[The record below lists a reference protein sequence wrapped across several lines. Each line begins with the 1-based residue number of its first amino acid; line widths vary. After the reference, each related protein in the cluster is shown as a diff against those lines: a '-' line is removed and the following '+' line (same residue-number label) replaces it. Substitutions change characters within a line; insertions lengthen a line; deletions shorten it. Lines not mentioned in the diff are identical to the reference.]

1 MPIRLR
7 DAAGGRYSQHGEEG
21 VIQAVFKELGVKTGT
36 CVDIGAFDLQL
47 ISNVYPLWTN
57 GWKALLVEGD
67 RMRFRKLLRQYASH
81 PQASEQRVS
90 IVNRLVAEEG
100 PDSLDNILTAQEVP
114 ADFDLLSIDV
124 DGLDFQVW
132 RGLKRFRPRL
142 VVIEYNS
149 TIPPHVELVGSG
161 KGNNIGCSLA
171 SLAKL
176 GREKGYALVASVVW
190 NAFFVRREDASAF
203 LDADDLD
210 ALFDPVF
217 VRYALQTLS
226 GEIFYCGVG
235 PRLEHPGQVPVMFTR
250 PRPFC
255 HDSGSVDKSSV
266 EIYRTPNTIGSAM
279 KEACLLPLR
288 PVKHFV
294 WRRLGW

>member
-100 PDSLDNILTAQEVP
+100 PDSLDNILT
-114 ADFDLLSIDV
+114 
-124 DGLDFQVW
+124 
-132 RGLKRFRPRL
+132 
-142 VVIEYNS
+142 
-149 TIPPHVELVGSG
+149 
-161 KGNNIGCSLA
+161 
-171 SLAKL
+171 
-176 GREKGYALVASVVW
+176 
-190 NAFFVRREDASAF
+190 
-203 LDADDLD
+203 
-210 ALFDPVF
+210 
-217 VRYALQTLS
+217 
-226 GEIFYCGVG
+226 
-235 PRLEHPGQVPVMFTR
+235 
-250 PRPFC
+250 
-255 HDSGSVDKSSV
+255 
-266 EIYRTPNTIGSAM
+266 
-279 KEACLLPLR
+279 
-288 PVKHFV
+288 
-294 WRRLGW
+294 